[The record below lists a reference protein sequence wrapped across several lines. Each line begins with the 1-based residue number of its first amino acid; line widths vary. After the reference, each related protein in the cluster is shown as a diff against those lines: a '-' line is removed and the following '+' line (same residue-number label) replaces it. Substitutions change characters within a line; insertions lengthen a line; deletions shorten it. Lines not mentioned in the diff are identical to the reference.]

1 MAPMMIERNKNL
13 QSICDAV
20 DEVNEQFPEGQTL
33 EKPPDTVLLEESGKL
48 ESIDLVDHLVTA
60 EENLEETL
68 GIP

>member
-1 MAPMMIERNKNL
+1 MAPMVIERNKNL

-33 EKPPDTVLLEESGKL
+33 KKPPDTVLLEESGKL
-48 ESIDLVDHLVTA
+48 ESIDLVDHLVAA

-68 GIP
+68 GIL

>member
-1 MAPMMIERNKNL
+1 MAPMVIERNKNL

-33 EKPPDTVLLEESGKL
+33 KKPPDTVLLEESRKL
-48 ESIDLVDHLVTA
+48 ESIDLVAHLVAA

-68 GIP
+68 GIL